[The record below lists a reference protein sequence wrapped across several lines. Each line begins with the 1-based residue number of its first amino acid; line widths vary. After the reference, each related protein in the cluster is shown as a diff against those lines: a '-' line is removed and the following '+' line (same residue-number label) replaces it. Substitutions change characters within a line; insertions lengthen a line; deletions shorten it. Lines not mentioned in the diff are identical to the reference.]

1 MPQWAFD
8 MKQDECKTKL
18 SMKKLSPVWQIM
30 FRRCY
35 NEAYWSGESS
45 SSEWNVLNFV
55 PNVNCS
61 IRLVN
66 FLNDK
71 DSYRYNAFGAAPL

>member
-1 MPQWAFD
+1 M
-8 MKQDECKTKL
+8 
-18 SMKKLSPVWQIM
+18 S
-30 FRRCY
+30 Y
-35 NEAYWSGESS
+35 
-45 SSEWNVLNFV
+45 EWNVLNFV

-71 DSYRYNAFGAAPL
+71 TVIVTMLSEPLLFITTENGTATEVHVKVQRRRDFDKHENEKKLLPWLLKM